1 MTKVSLSDSWK
12 MCCAWCYVLVVRL
25 GNGDVDGGDDNH
37 HNLLFQDT
45 RRDDQRCL
53 LALHCHRFATPADN
67 ICTCTSHIHTTFYL
81 FFFRVSLK
89 LTLKPRISDDVVEN
103 WCLGGDTW
111 RWYDG
116 VRGQVLDERMTELHS
131 AWLRTPNIN
140 IYIQYLVFSQ
150 SLLIN
155 IFYLYRYLFIIYT
168 WRLGWE
174 AINLKR

>member
-1 MTKVSLSDSWK
+1 MVEMIIITIYYSKIHGEMTNAALYCIATVSLHLQIISINK
-12 MCCAWCYVLVVRL
+12 
-25 GNGDVDGGDDNH
+25 
-37 HNLLFQDT
+37 
-45 RRDDQRCL
+45 
-53 LALHCHRFATPADN
+53 
-67 ICTCTSHIHTTFYL
+67 
-81 FFFRVSLK
+81 FFIYSRVSLK

-103 WCLGGDTW
+103 WCLWGDTW
-111 RWYDG
+111 RWDG
-116 VRGQVLDERMTELHS
+116 VRGQVLDDGMTKLHS

>member
-1 MTKVSLSDSWK
+1 MVMLMVEMIIITIYYSKIHGEMTNAALYCIATVSLHLQIISKHAQAIFIQHLSIFLQSFLKIHFKAKNIW
-12 MCCAWCYVLVVRL
+12 W
-25 GNGDVDGGDDNH
+25 
-37 HNLLFQDT
+37 
-45 RRDDQRCL
+45 
-53 LALHCHRFATPADN
+53 HRG
-67 ICTCTSHIHTTFYL
+67 
-81 FFFRVSLK
+81 
-89 LTLKPRISDDVVEN
+89 N
-103 WCLGGDTW
+103 WCLWGDTW
-111 RWYDG
+111 RWDG
-116 VRGQVLDERMTELHS
+116 VRGQVLDDGMTKLHS

>member
-1 MTKVSLSDSWK
+1 MVMLMVEMIIITIYYSKIHGEMTNAALYCIATVSLHLQIIPTHK
-12 MCCAWCYVLVVRL
+12 PYLYLNYIFYV
-25 GNGDVDGGDDNH
+25 
-37 HNLLFQDT
+37 F
-45 RRDDQRCL
+45 
-53 LALHCHRFATPADN
+53 
-67 ICTCTSHIHTTFYL
+67 I
-81 FFFRVSLK
+81 RVSLK
-89 LTLKPRISDDVVEN
+89 LTLKPRIFDGVVEN
-103 WCLGGDTW
+103 WCLWGDTW
-111 RWYDG
+111 RWDG
-116 VRGQVLDERMTELHS
+116 VRGQVLDDGMTKLHS

>member
-1 MTKVSLSDSWK
+1 MVMLMVEMIIITIYYSKIHGEMTNAALYCIATVSLHLQIISKHAQAIFIQHLSIFLQSFLKTHFKAKNTW
-12 MCCAWCYVLVVRL
+12 WCRGELMFVR
-25 GNGDVDGGDDNH
+25 
-37 HNLLFQDT
+37 
-45 RRDDQRCL
+45 
-53 LALHCHRFATPADN
+53 
-67 ICTCTSHIHTTFYL
+67 
-81 FFFRVSLK
+81 
-89 LTLKPRISDDVVEN
+89 
-103 WCLGGDTW
+103 W
-111 RWYDG
+111 DG
-116 VRGQVLDERMTELHS
+116 VRGQVLDDGMTKLHS